1 MENDITSMNKKQL
14 EEFAREHGV
23 ELDRRKTKA
32 VLLAEVQEL
41 LS

>member
-1 MENDITSMNKKQL
+1 MTMNKKQL
-14 EEFAREHGV
+14 EEFARERGV

-32 VLLAEVQEL
+32 TLLAEVQEL